1 MILIVMNFL
10 LSVCHL
16 FAFGMIFFWMLM
28 IDFGHLI
35 AFRFK

>member
-1 MILIVMNFL
+1 MILMVMNFL

-16 FAFGMIFFWMLM
+16 FAFGMIFWMLM